1 MQYMLTGVLILIISG
16 LLLNAVS
23 LMIESLY
30 KLMKDMHLKKNIFRC
45 LSRSGKRIDSDR
57 LPTCYSPPPYTRSA
71 IQPLFSVTSSGVTA
85 GHRDDRAG

>member
-30 KLMKDMHLKKNIFRC
+30 KFMKDMHLKKKHF
-45 LSRSGKRIDSDR
+45 
-57 LPTCYSPPPYTRSA
+57 
-71 IQPLFSVTSSGVTA
+71 
-85 GHRDDRAG
+85 